1 MLRSG
6 TGTSAELFSCSDDVV
21 IRVHEAAG
29 NVTEARGSRAI
40 SKSDKEGLLLATPLS
55 LSLVT
60 NAQPV

>member
-6 TGTSAELFSCSDDVV
+6 TGTSAELFSCSHDIV